1 MPLCTMQA
9 DMLRRA
15 IHALSLKRVLI
26 FMNFQQRLRDFQY
39 KLTAPGMK
47 VGSSAHGLFFWGGME
62 M

>member
-1 MPLCTMQA
+1 MHLHTMQA

-47 VGSSAHGLFFWGGME
+47 VGSCALDV
-62 M
+62 